1 MREAHVLYACKCC
14 CRTNF
19 SSVFYTGIRI
29 VLTLFLL
36 VGAGSTLAAVCTTG
50 FIGGITGTY
59 YNNKNLTGGVAGTRV
74 DTSIDFDWTSGA
86 TGVGS
91 QGADNFSIRW
101 SGNFRAPST
110 GNYQFQTQSDDGVRL
125 WINNVLVI
133 DNWNDHS
140 VATDTTG
147 NISLVAGQS
156 YPVKLEFYENGGVAT
171 IRLLWKLPTSSSFS
185 AITTESEPNPDTSA
199 SCTISCNSGLF
210 GGAVGKY
217 YNNINLSGTAVSRN
231 DGAIAFDWGSS
242 APGVSGIGADNF
254 SVRWDASLKVSTT
267 GNYQFETIT
276 DDGVRLYVN
285 NQLLIDN
292 WTYHSQTSNTSSAIA
307 LTAGVYYPVRM
318 EFFEGTGSA
327 VAILNWKLASASS
340 YGALNACPAV
350 LSNYG
355 ISHSGTGITCAG
367 EPITITAY
375 DSTGSAVNPTAGTQL
390 TLSTSPATGTWV
402 GGNTYSFTG
411 TESSF
416 IKYLQQ
422 TSASTLNINVTDG
435 LYSESTALDPSISF
449 VDAGLKFYGTS
460 ALVAMP
466 NQVAA
471 VTDANPVLK
480 AIRTDNSTGAC
491 VAQVTGSRTVKL
503 AYVCRNPSTCVAG
516 QTFSIAG
523 TNVTANPNSALA
535 NPSYTNVTLT
545 FDATGAASIPLNYT
559 DVGQVSLAAQFALSA
574 SGNNPALTITG
585 ASSPFV
591 VKPYRL
597 AISAVQTAAGVA
609 NPATLGS
616 GAGFVSAGTPFSVFV
631 QSRNVSGNPTPN
643 FGNESTSE
651 RNYLALTASSL
662 SYPSGGTLTPLT
674 NTGTFAASTPAGT
687 FVNTGISWKQV
698 GTMVIAPSLS
708 DADYLGAGNIPNITN
723 SGNVGRIYPDHF
735 GMSNLNLTN
744 SCTSFAYMGLPM
756 PLTFKLAAQA
766 TDDTTLTNVGSTYG
780 NSVTGQSDSRAY
792 PVYVAENSNAGDGA
806 SHSARVITTGT
817 ASWVA
822 GEYDLGSAFTIQYSR
837 QASGAPDGPLASL
850 QLGMQLVDNL
860 DSRSLTGNDMNAL
873 TTNSCGSACNAKALG
888 TAVPMRYGR
897 LRLDSAFGPES
908 ASLPVNFMMEYWV
921 GNYFA
926 INPNDSCTQ
935 IPRSA
940 VIYPAGNL
948 ANDANRTVSLASGT
962 TQGSYGNLS
971 ASYIVFNAGKVA
983 HSFSAPGAGGK
994 GSFNVSIDM
1003 TGLSWLSYDW
1013 NQDNN
1018 FYDSVLKAS
1027 YSFDSYRGN
1036 DRIIYWREILQ

>member
-1 MREAHVLYACKCC
+1 MRDAQILNTVKNYIPKVVIIFCAGLRLVLALM
-14 CRTNF
+14 F
-19 SSVFYTGIRI
+19 LGSGI
-29 VLTLFLL
+29 
-36 VGAGSTLAAVCTTG
+36 ASAAVCTTG

-59 YNNKNLTGGVAGTRV
+59 YNNKNLGGGVAGTRV

-86 TGVGS
+86 TGVGN
-91 QGADNFSIRW
+91 QAADNFSIRW
-101 SGNFRAPST
+101 SGNFRAPTT
-110 GNYQFQTQSDDGVRL
+110 GTYQFQTQSDDGVRL

-171 IRLLWKLPTSSSFS
+171 IKLLWKLPTSSTFTT
-185 AITTESEPNPDTSA
+185 ITTDPDPNPDTSA
-199 SCTISCNSGLF
+199 TCTIACNAGLF

-217 YNNINLSGTAVSRN
+217 YNNINLTGTPVSRN
-231 DGAIAFDWGSS
+231 DGAIAFNWGSNG
-242 APGVSGIGADNF
+242 PGVTGINTDNF

-285 NQLLIDN
+285 NQLVIDN
-292 WTYHSQTSNTSSAIA
+292 WTYHSQTSNTSNSIA

-318 EFFEGTGSA
+318 EFFEGTGTA
-327 VAILNWKLASASS
+327 IAILNWKLSSASS

-350 LSNYG
+350 LGSYG

-367 EPITITAY
+367 EPIKITAY
-375 DSTGSAVNPTAGTQL
+375 DSTGAAINPTAGTQV

-422 TSASTLNINVTDG
+422 TTSSTLNINVTDG
-435 LYSESTALDPSISF
+435 LYSESSALDPSINF
-449 VDAGLKFYGTS
+449 VDAALKFYGTS
-460 ALVAMP
+460 ALASMP
-466 NQVAA
+466 NQLAA
-471 VTDANPVLK
+471 VTDTNPVLK
-480 AIRTDNSTGAC
+480 AIRTDNNTGAC

-503 AYVCRNPSTCVAG
+503 AYVCRNPATCVVG
-516 QTFSIAG
+516 QTFSVAG
-523 TNVTANPNSALA
+523 TSVSANPNSAVN
-535 NPSYTNVTLT
+535 NPSYTDVTLT
-545 FDATGAASIPLNYT
+545 FDSTGTASIPINYT
-559 DVGQVSLAAQFALSA
+559 DVGQVSLAAQLTINP
-574 SGNNPALTITG
+574 SGNNPGLTITG

-597 AISAVQTAAGVA
+597 AVSAVQAAAGVA

-616 GAGFVSAGTPFSVFV
+616 GTGFVSAGTPFSVFV
-631 QSRNVSGNPTPN
+631 QSRNASGNPTPN

-651 RNYLALTASSL
+651 RNSLALAASSL

-674 NTGTFAASTPAGT
+674 NAGAFAATTPAGT
-687 FVNTGISWKQV
+687 FVNTGVSWKQV
-698 GTMVIAPSLS
+698 GSLVITPSLS

-735 GMSNLNLTN
+735 GISNLNLSN
-744 SCTSFAYMGLPM
+744 ACASFAYMGLPM

-766 TDDTTLTNVGSTYG
+766 TDNTTLTNFGSTYG
-780 NSVTGQSDSRAY
+780 NSVTGLSDSRAY
-792 PVYVAENSNAGDGA
+792 PVYVAENSNTGDGA
-806 SHSARVITTGT
+806 SHSSRVVTTGV
-817 ASWVA
+817 ASWIA
-822 GEYDLGSAFTIQYSR
+822 GEYDLGSAFTIQYTR

-860 DSRSLTGNDMNAL
+860 DSRSLTGIDMNAL
-873 TTNSCGSACNAKALG
+873 TTGTCGSNCNAKALG

-908 ASLPVNFMMEYWV
+908 TSLPVNFMTEYWV

-926 INPNDSCTQ
+926 VNANDSCTQ
-935 IPRSA
+935 VPRSA
-940 VIYPAGNL
+940 VIYPAGNI
-948 ANDANRTVSLASGT
+948 ASDANRTVSLTSGS
-962 TQGSYGNLS
+962 TQGSYGNLTPN
-971 ASYIVFNAGKVA
+971 YIVFNAGNVT
-983 HSFSAPGAGGK
+983 HSFSAPGAGGR
-994 GSFNVSIDM
+994 GSFNVSVDM
-1003 TGLSWLSYDW
+1003 TGLPWLSYDW
-1013 NQDNN
+1013 NQDGN
-1018 FYDSVLKAS
+1018 FYDTLLKAS